1 MGRTSVRGGPS
12 GAFRCPDRSP
22 LVGGPFTSG
31 RLACGWEEAVL
42 AEENAPIAWRKS
54 SYSNQESGNCCE
66 IACLPAEIR
75 VRDSKFPERAVLRFS
90 LPAWQAAVA
99 YFDRGQFA
107 GGIHE
112 QL

>member
-1 MGRTSVRGGPS
+1 M
-12 GAFRCPDRSP
+12 
-22 LVGGPFTSG
+22 
-31 RLACGWEEAVL
+31 L